1 MALLCGDF
9 ILVETR
15 QNVNR
20 GLSKIIS
27 DEEKQYLKKKPGVP
41 AVAQLNKDLS
51 LSLQQLG
58 SLLWHEFDPWSRNS
72 GMPQVQPKSR
82 KQTKAR

>member
-51 LSLQQLG
+51 LS
-58 SLLWHEFDPWSRNS
+58 P
-72 GMPQVQPKSR
+72 
-82 KQTKAR
+82 